1 MIALAVEHDNPVKIG
16 ELTLRSAPAGLT
28 KLGLSKIKGLS
39 HLEMAGSD
47 LVQKGTMVLKRLKGD
62 TKCPWQ

>member
-1 MIALAVEHDNPVKIG
+1 MTALAFEYGGYLKIG
-16 ELTLRSAPAGLT
+16 ELILGSAPSGLT
-28 KLGLSKIKGLS
+28 KIGSSKIKGLS